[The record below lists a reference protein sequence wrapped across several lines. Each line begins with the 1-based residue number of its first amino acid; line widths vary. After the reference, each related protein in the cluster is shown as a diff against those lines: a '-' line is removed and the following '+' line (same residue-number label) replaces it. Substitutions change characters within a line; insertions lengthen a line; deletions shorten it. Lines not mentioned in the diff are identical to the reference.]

1 MFHLLIIGTIDLND
15 SNIFAILNA
24 ASFLQLNTVVNMGC
38 DYLKTNLN
46 ISNCISIR
54 RFSDEQSLQDLKL
67 ASFKF
72 ILDQFELIAQND
84 DLIDELNS
92 NELTDL
98 LNSSYLNVLSEE
110 IVYETLMRWIS
121 LSQETRSQNIAS
133 LLSCVK
139 LPLLKSSYLTRQIET
154 NQILV
159 NNLECQSLILE
170 AVTYHLNPEKM
181 NTTPIER
188 TNPRKSTVS

>member
-1 MFHLLIIGTIDLND
+1 M
-15 SNIFAILNA
+15 
-24 ASFLQLNTVVNMGC
+24 QLNTVVDVGC

-98 LNSSYLNVLSEE
+98 LNSSYLNVSSEE
-110 IVYETLMRWIS
+110 IVYEALMRWIS

-133 LLSCVK
+133 LLSYVK

-181 NTTPIER
+181 NTKPIER